1 MTDWPAMSDA
11 VAAELPPEPR
21 LNELLRAVDWRF
33 LLRRA
38 GRPTVAVLS
47 ASEDTS
53 EALALVADP
62 AGPDPGTADLAVLG
76 FPTRRRLREA
86 RVALRPGGDVVCL
99 WRRPRPAG
107 IRRARTALRRA
118 GFEPASFH
126 WPGPYPYRQ
135 PEFWLPLDSPD
146 AIAYMLAQRPPRS
159 VALKAL
165 RALWLLAAR
174 IGALAPICGIA
185 RLPDPAGAGP
195 DRDSF
200 DRAMGDGRSVL
211 LLTEGTKSR
220 HKVLCFNFGDGPE
233 PAVAVKCSRVAAAD
247 RSLDEE
253 AGALAEFAER
263 FPNLDLAPRVRAE
276 GERVGRRAI
285 AESVVPGRL
294 PDSPLTQADFAA
306 LAPRV
311 TDRLLELVDASP
323 RPSSEW
329 RRRLVAEPLERFE
342 RLHGEAE
349 PGTAGRAAEILS
361 DLPDLPLAWQ
371 HGDLAVWNMHVDPS
385 GAIRFFDWTDSDPRA
400 LPGLD
405 LAYFLATSAF
415 MIDRIE
421 MSEPGAVLK
430 SHEPLLDPTTPRG
443 AVAASCASGYCERLD
458 LDPDLFALLRLRAW
472 IVKAGFEKDPAAKS
486 FARLATAEVR
496 HLDRSGT
503 IPP

>member
-1 MTDWPAMSDA
+1 MSDA

-47 ASEDTS
+47 ASADVS

-62 AGPDPGTADLAVLG
+62 AGPDPGSADLAVVG
-76 FPTRRRLREA
+76 FPSRRRLGEA
-86 RVALRPGGDVVCL
+86 RAALRPGGDIVCL
-99 WRRPRPAG
+99 WRRPRIAG
-107 IRRARTALRRA
+107 VHRARAALRRA

-126 WPGPYPYRQ
+126 WPGPHPYRQ
-135 PEFWLPLDSPD
+135 AEFWLPLDSPD
-146 AIAYMLAQRPPRS
+146 AIAHMLAQRPPRS

-174 IGALAPICGIA
+174 IGALAPMCGIA
-185 RLPDPAGAGP
+185 RLPDPSGAG
-195 DRDSF
+195 
-200 DRAMGDGRSVL
+200 RAPNGIDQALGDGRSLL

-220 HKVLCFNFGDGPE
+220 HKVLCFNFAGGPE

-247 RSLDEE
+247 RSLEEE
-253 AGALAEFAER
+253 AGALSEFAELH
-263 FPNLDLAPRVRAE
+263 PNLDLAPRVRAE

-294 PDSPLTQADFAA
+294 PDSPLTHAAFAA

-311 TDRLLELVDASP
+311 TRCLVELVDAS
-323 RPSSEW
+323 RQPSAEW
-329 RRRLVAEPLERFE
+329 HRRLVAEPLERFK
-342 RLHGEAE
+342 RLYGESSE
-349 PGTAGRAAEILS
+349 PGTAERAAEMLA

-371 HGDLAVWNMHVDPS
+371 HGDLAVWNMHVDPEGS
-385 GAIRFFDWTDSDPRA
+385 IRFFDWTDSDPRA

-421 MSEPGAVLK
+421 MSEPSAVLE

-443 AVAASCASGYCERLD
+443 AVAASCANEYCEALD
-458 LDPDLFALLRLRAW
+458 LDPGLFALLRLRAW
-472 IVKAGFEKDPAAKS
+472 IVKAGLEKDPAAES

-503 IPP
+503 IPT